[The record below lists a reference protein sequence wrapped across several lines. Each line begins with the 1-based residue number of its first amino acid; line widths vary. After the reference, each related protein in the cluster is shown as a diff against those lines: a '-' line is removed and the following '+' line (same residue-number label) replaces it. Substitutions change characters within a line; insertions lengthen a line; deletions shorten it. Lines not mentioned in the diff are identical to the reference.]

1 MVDYMAL
8 GALHRYF
15 MWANRLRDHFYR
27 ALAARGP
34 ATEADFPIWFA
45 DDVGLFMSHWYAAL
59 YVVIEGYRE
68 LDLHDA
74 KIDALLRS
82 PNVDLLRRYRNG
94 VDHYQKDYFDGRFL
108 DFMGPPETPQ
118 WARDLN
124 GEFGRFLIETIR
136 KRTGAAASP
145 S

>member
-15 MWANRLRDHFYR
+15 MWANRLREHFDK
-27 ALAARGP
+27 ALKVRGP
-34 ATEADFPIWFA
+34 AKESDFPVWFA
-45 DDVGLFMSHWYAAL
+45 DDAGLFMSHWYAAL

-68 LDLHDA
+68 LGLHDT
-74 KIDALLRS
+74 KIDALLTS

-94 VDHYQKDYFDGRFL
+94 VDHFQKDYFDGRFF
-108 DFMGPPETPQ
+108 DFMGSPDTPK

-124 GEFGRFLIETIR
+124 RDFGRFLIETLG
-136 KRTGAAASP
+136 KRRSITGSAS
-145 S
+145 